1 MAAIDFPSNPI
12 LGDQYTNG
20 INVYEWD
27 GNAWRLV
34 RTSAVGPTGP
44 TGPAGADSNVTGP
57 TGPTGPSVTGPTG
70 PASTEVGPTGP
81 TGPTGTFTITPWTT
95 YTPLWTASTTDPT
108 VGDASI
114 QGRYVSLGAT
124 VIGEIAITGGTSAG
138 GFNRGSGTYT
148 FSLPTDAVASS
159 YQPLGQVVFRNEGPG
174 NQFMGTA
181 MFINVSGGVA
191 NTFQCYMHGQV
202 STIDEGIPA
211 TESTPFLFDVNDKIL
226 IQFLYE
232 ADLT

>member
-1 MAAIDFPSNPI
+1 MPAIDFPSNPTV
-12 LGDQYTNG
+12 GQQYTNG

-44 TGPAGADSNVTGP
+44 TGPAGQDSNVTGP
-57 TGPTGPSVTGPTG
+57 TGPTGPEVTGPTG

-81 TGPTGTFTITPWTT
+81 TGPTGSFSIAPWTI
-95 YTPLWTASTTDPT
+95 YTPVWTASGTNPT
-108 VGDASI
+108 VGDAAI

-124 VIGEIAITGGTSAG
+124 VIGEISITGGTGAG
-138 GFNRGSGTYT
+138 GFNRGSGTYS
-148 FSLPTDAVASS
+148 FSLPTNAVASP

-181 MFINVSGGVA
+181 MFINVVDGVA

-226 IQFLYE
+226 IHIMYE
-232 ADLT
+232 ADLG